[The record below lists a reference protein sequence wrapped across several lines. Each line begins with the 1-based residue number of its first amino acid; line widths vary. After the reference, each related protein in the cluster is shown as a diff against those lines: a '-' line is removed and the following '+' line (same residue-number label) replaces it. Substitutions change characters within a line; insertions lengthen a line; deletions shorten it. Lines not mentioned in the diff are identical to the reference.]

1 MRWAAWRTLR
11 WHPGS
16 VMGAFVTLV
25 VALWFVVDSTDRQ
38 QAPVERYAGVPLV
51 VGTGGIAGA
60 VSPELVAAVEAL
72 PEVAETVPELTF
84 AAALSVRGAEV
95 RVQGDQHPWAWGHG
109 WSSARLTPFQIRE
122 GRPPRAGGEVVV
134 DARLAEAARIRAG
147 DPVEVGVSGTVRR
160 HVVVGVA
167 ATTAAWRHQ
176 SALFFTDRHA
186 AELAGHTSG
195 TDALG
200 VYPRPGVGPAEL
212 GAAVTRAV
220 APFNAPGSQLL
231 TAVGGAERAA
241 QESITPPPAPFNLL
255 WFAVWLT
262 VLVATGMVAAAM
274 GVSIRRRS
282 MEVAVLRAI
291 GARPG

>member
-25 VALWFVVDSTDRQ
+25 VAATVVGALWFVVDSTDRQ
-38 QAPVERYAGVPLV
+38 QVPVERYAGVPLV

-60 VSPELVAAVEAL
+60 VSSELVA
-72 PEVAETVPELTF
+72 
-84 AAALSVRGAEV
+84 
-95 RVQGDQHPWAWGHG
+95 
-109 WSSARLTPFQIRE
+109 
-122 GRPPRAGGEVVV
+122 
-134 DARLAEAARIRAG
+134 
-147 DPVEVGVSGTVRR
+147 
-160 HVVVGVA
+160 
-167 ATTAAWRHQ
+167 
-176 SALFFTDRHA
+176 
-186 AELAGHTSG
+186 
-195 TDALG
+195 
-200 VYPRPGVGPAEL
+200 
-212 GAAVTRAV
+212 
-220 APFNAPGSQLL
+220 
-231 TAVGGAERAA
+231 AVGGAERGA
-241 QESITPPPAPFNLL
+241 QESNTPPPAPFNLL